1 MTDRLRLR
9 ISPCPNDTFMF
20 EALLNGRIPTQGLA
34 FEVGFQD
41 IEELNEGVSSPDGP
55 DISKI
60 SYAVLPAVVDRYAL
74 LDSGSALG
82 RGNGQ
87 LLVRRR
93 GDRSPIRR
101 VAIPGELTTANAML
115 LRFFPSIVDR
125 TPVLF
130 SEIAAAV
137 ERGAFDAGVLIHE
150 GRFTYERHNLE
161 LVADLGALWERQTG
175 LPLPLGG
182 IVASRELLAEVRR
195 TFDRVLHDSIAY
207 ALEHPTVSRPFVRE
221 HARELDDEV
230 IDRHI
235 ALFVNRYSLALGEE
249 GRRAVRE
256 LTGLPDLRLGWEPA
270 RELTDAGFPPPE
282 TVFTPAAI
290 HCSRGDFVCARSGCV
305 CCRRF
310 PDRSLHREGGAADV
324 AADQRVWTTIS
335 PSRSSSRIGIGSP
348 PRTRPTT
355 SPAAKSIRSIAR
367 SRSRSIPRRRAS
379 L

>member
-1 MTDRLRLR
+1 
-9 ISPCPNDTFMF
+9 
-20 EALLNGRIPTQGLA
+20 
-34 FEVGFQD
+34 
-41 IEELNEGVSSPDGP
+41 
-55 DISKI
+55 
-60 SYAVLPAVVDRYAL
+60 
-74 LDSGSALG
+74 
-82 RGNGQ
+82 
-87 LLVRRR
+87 
-93 GDRSPIRR
+93 
-101 VAIPGELTTANAML
+101 ML

-182 IVASRELLAEVRR
+182 IVASRELPAEVRR

-249 GRRAVRE
+249 GRREVRE
-256 LTGLPDLRLGWEPA
+256 LTGLPDLRLGWEP
-270 RELTDAGFPPPE
+270 
-282 TVFTPAAI
+282 
-290 HCSRGDFVCARSGCV
+290 
-305 CCRRF
+305 
-310 PDRSLHREGGAADV
+310 LH
-324 AADQRVWTTIS
+324 
-335 PSRSSSRIGIGSP
+335 GS
-348 PRTRPTT
+348 
-355 SPAAKSIRSIAR
+355 
-367 SRSRSIPRRRAS
+367 
-379 L
+379 

>member
-1 MTDRLRLR
+1 MT
-9 ISPCPNDTFMF
+9 SEKQAGFS
-20 EALLNGRIPTQGLA
+20 LLEVIVSTAILFSVAGAFLSMTAANG
-34 FEVGFQD
+34 
-41 IEELNEGVSSPDGP
+41 
-55 DISKI
+55 
-60 SYAVLPAVVDRYAL
+60 VL
-74 LDSGSALG
+74 
-82 RGNGQ
+82 
-87 LLVRRR
+87 
-93 GDRSPIRR
+93 
-101 VAIPGELTTANAML
+101 LT
-115 LRFFPSIVDR
+115 RIVDR

-256 LTGLPDLRLGWEPA
+256 LTGLPDLRLGWEP
-270 RELTDAGFPPPE
+270 
-282 TVFTPAAI
+282 
-290 HCSRGDFVCARSGCV
+290 
-305 CCRRF
+305 
-310 PDRSLHREGGAADV
+310 LH
-324 AADQRVWTTIS
+324 
-335 PSRSSSRIGIGSP
+335 GS
-348 PRTRPTT
+348 
-355 SPAAKSIRSIAR
+355 
-367 SRSRSIPRRRAS
+367 
-379 L
+379 

>member
-182 IVASRELLAEVRR
+182 IVASRELPAEVRR

-221 HARELDDEV
+221 HARELDDGASGGART
-230 IDRHI
+230 DRTSRS
-235 ALFVNRYSLALGEE
+235 AVGLG
-249 GRRAVRE
+249 
-256 LTGLPDLRLGWEPA
+256 TPA

-335 PSRSSSRIGIGSP
+335 PSRNSSRIGIGSP

-367 SRSRSIPRRRAS
+367 SRSRSSPRRRAS

>member
-137 ERGAFDAGVLIHE
+137 ERCAFDAGVLIHE
-150 GRFTYERHNLE
+150 GRFTYERHDLE

-182 IVASRELLAEVRR
+182 IVASRELPAEVRR

-256 LTGLPDLRLGWEPA
+256 LTGLPDLRLGWEP
-270 RELTDAGFPPPE
+270 
-282 TVFTPAAI
+282 
-290 HCSRGDFVCARSGCV
+290 
-305 CCRRF
+305 
-310 PDRSLHREGGAADV
+310 LH
-324 AADQRVWTTIS
+324 
-335 PSRSSSRIGIGSP
+335 GS
-348 PRTRPTT
+348 
-355 SPAAKSIRSIAR
+355 
-367 SRSRSIPRRRAS
+367 
-379 L
+379 

>member
-1 MTDRLRLR
+1 ML
-9 ISPCPNDTFMF
+9 F
-20 EALLNGRIPTQGLA
+20 
-34 FEVGFQD
+34 
-41 IEELNEGVSSPDGP
+41 
-55 DISKI
+55 
-60 SYAVLPAVVDRYAL
+60 
-74 LDSGSALG
+74 
-82 RGNGQ
+82 
-87 LLVRRR
+87 
-93 GDRSPIRR
+93 RS
-101 VAIPGELTTANAML
+101 
-115 LRFFPSIVDR
+115 RFFPSIVDR

-182 IVASRELLAEVRR
+182 IVASRELPAEVRR

-256 LTGLPDLRLGWEPA
+256 LTGLPDLRLGWEP
-270 RELTDAGFPPPE
+270 
-282 TVFTPAAI
+282 
-290 HCSRGDFVCARSGCV
+290 
-305 CCRRF
+305 
-310 PDRSLHREGGAADV
+310 LH
-324 AADQRVWTTIS
+324 
-335 PSRSSSRIGIGSP
+335 GS
-348 PRTRPTT
+348 
-355 SPAAKSIRSIAR
+355 
-367 SRSRSIPRRRAS
+367 
-379 L
+379 

>member
-161 LVADLGALWERQTG
+161 LVADLGALWEQQTG

-182 IVASRELLAEVRR
+182 IVASRELPAEVRR

-249 GRRAVRE
+249 RRAVRE
-256 LTGLPDLRLGWEPA
+256 LTGLPDLRLGWEP
-270 RELTDAGFPPPE
+270 
-282 TVFTPAAI
+282 
-290 HCSRGDFVCARSGCV
+290 
-305 CCRRF
+305 
-310 PDRSLHREGGAADV
+310 LH
-324 AADQRVWTTIS
+324 
-335 PSRSSSRIGIGSP
+335 GS
-348 PRTRPTT
+348 
-355 SPAAKSIRSIAR
+355 
-367 SRSRSIPRRRAS
+367 
-379 L
+379 

>member
-182 IVASRELLAEVRR
+182 IVASRELPAEVRR

-235 ALFVNRYSLALGEE
+235 ALFVNRYSLTLGEE

-256 LTGLPDLRLGWEPA
+256 LTGLPDLRL
-270 RELTDAGFPPPE
+270 GFPPPE

-335 PSRSSSRIGIGSP
+335 PSRNSSRIGIGSP

-367 SRSRSIPRRRAS
+367 SRSRSSPRRRAS